1 MFRNTLK
8 KIFTVLLTWVL
19 KKSTLSNSSHAL
31 RQGNTNKTPL
41 MERQKI
47 ERTEEVKGSEKSW
60 GQSSSEV
67 RAEERLKE
75 AMTQHLR
82 LRFLPWPER
91 ELDYSPSDWPEPSMI
106 PTRDCYICLGV
117 GGRKEV
123 EVDSEC
129 YGEDGGG
136 RARDSFPKSQHKV
149 LTQITSPTSCSV
161 TWSIRRTRTPV

>member
-91 ELDYSPSDWPEPSMI
+91 ESWITHLPIGQSPAWYLHVTATSAWGLVEGKRWKSTVSVMGKMAGGEPGTPSQKAS
-106 PTRDCYICLGV
+106 TRSSL
-117 GGRKEV
+117 KLLLPLH
-123 EVDSEC
+123 
-129 YGEDGGG
+129 
-136 RARDSFPKSQHKV
+136 ARWHGA
-149 LTQITSPTSCSV
+149 
-161 TWSIRRTRTPV
+161 

>member
-1 MFRNTLK
+1 
-8 KIFTVLLTWVL
+8 
-19 KKSTLSNSSHAL
+19 
-31 RQGNTNKTPL
+31 

-47 ERTEEVKGSEKSW
+47 ERNEEVKGSEKSW

-67 RAEERLKE
+67 RGEERLKE

-82 LRFLPWPER
+82 LRFLPWR
-91 ELDYSPSDWPEPSMI
+91 EGQLDYSPSDWPEPGMI

-123 EVDSEC
+123 EADSEC

-136 RARDSFPKSQHKV
+136 RARDPFPKSQHKV
-149 LTQITSPTSCSV
+149 LTQITSPTSRSV
-161 TWSIRRTRTPV
+161 TWSIRRTRTPVKTAVPIWWFLLSILKANRRSWKLRMCKPLIGGILFYSQ

>member
-1 MFRNTLK
+1 M
-8 KIFTVLLTWVL
+8 
-19 KKSTLSNSSHAL
+19 
-31 RQGNTNKTPL
+31 
-41 MERQKI
+41 
-47 ERTEEVKGSEKSW
+47 RTELFRGESRGEV
-60 GQSSSEV
+60 
-67 RAEERLKE
+67 ERSHDTTSKTKIPTL
-75 AMTQHLR
+75 TR
-82 LRFLPWPER
+82 ER